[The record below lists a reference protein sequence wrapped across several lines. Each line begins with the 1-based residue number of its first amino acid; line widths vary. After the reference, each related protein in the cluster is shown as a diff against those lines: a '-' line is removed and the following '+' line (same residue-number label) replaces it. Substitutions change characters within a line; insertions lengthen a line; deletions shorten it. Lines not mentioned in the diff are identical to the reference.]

1 MKKLLALLLAMMM
14 VFALCACGGSGDD
27 KAEEPAAPA
36 EEPAAP
42 AEPAEDPAA
51 APAEPAAEGDD
62 FEAWKAYVT
71 EYAIAGAPSE
81 EEGKSVAD
89 AIAACTTEEEV
100 KALPQATVFF
110 SDIGVLEFQAWLDA
124 GKPAADTAN
133 MGSPSGEPSGEPTEE
148 PAAE

>member
-1 MKKLLALLLAMMM
+1 MKKLIALLLALVM
-14 VFALCACGGSGDD
+14 VFALCACGGG
-27 KAEEPAAPA
+27 KTEEPAEAPA
-36 EEPAAP
+36 EAP
-42 AEPAEDPAA
+42 AEPAAEPDAA

-133 MGSPSGEPSGEPTEE
+133 MGSPSGEPSGEPTGE
-148 PAAE
+148 PAPAA